1 MGIGYIAGGNGGG
14 GVTSDEVTAKKENVL
29 EGKTTVTADS
39 DNAVVGGSMKNNG
52 SVKHTLAING
62 SYTIPKGY
70 HDGTGKVTQSIQ
82 TRNGETFYPAGY
94 NMTVSKNQ
102 YLTGD
107 LIVHAITQ
115 SGLLA
120 ENILA
125 GKTITINNG
134 KQDVWKV
141 TGLNRNLRYWSNSS
155 KGNGTNKSFE
165 LLEDGQYSQTYR
177 MYYED
182 IAPGFTPVFVL
193 CVGRFIM
200 WRINSTRF
208 NIGGPESSIGGAK
221 NGYFWFKNAAD
232 CPMTAKQTRIFYGSY
247 DSSLAENV
255 WFWVFGY

>member
-1 MGIGYIAGGNGGG
+1 MGIGYIAGSGGGG

-29 EGKTTVTADS
+29 TGKTTVTADS
-39 DNAVVGGSMKNNG
+39 DNAVVGGTMPNNG
-52 SVKHTLAING
+52 SVKYTLGING

-82 TRNGETFYPAGY
+82 TRAGETFYPAGY

-107 LIVHAITQ
+107 LIIHAITQ

-120 ENILA
+120 ENILY

-141 TGLNRNLRYWSNSS
+141 TGKNTNLRFLSGAF
-155 KGNGTNKSFE
+155 KGNGTNQNFV
-165 LLEDGQYSQTYR
+165 LLEDGQYQQNYR
-177 MYYED
+177 MYYQD
-182 IAPGFTPVFVL
+182 IAPGFTPIFVL

-200 WRINSTRF
+200 WRVRADVF
-208 NIGGPESSIGGAK
+208 NIGGPESSLGGAK
-221 NGYFWFKNAAD
+221 NGYFAFKNAAD
-232 CPMTAKQTRIFYGSY
+232 CPMTASKTRIFYGSY
-247 DSSLAENV
+247 DSSLAENA
-255 WFWVFGY
+255 WYWVFGY